1 MKTDIYTKCV
11 LTVIACCLLYFVA
24 RDTSVIQDAHAKS
37 VMDVNIVQLDG
48 RKLPKGGYR
57 DYDKGVIMV
66 PYIPVWVYGQR

>member
-37 VMDVNIVQLDG
+37 VMDVNIVQLAGDPLL
-48 RKLPKGGYR
+48 RINASMSNRAIFPVS
-57 DYDKGVIMV
+57 VI
-66 PYIPVWVYGQR
+66 PR

>member
-37 VMDVNIVQLDG
+37 VMDVNIV
-48 RKLPKGGYR
+48 
-57 DYDKGVIMV
+57 
-66 PYIPVWVYGQR
+66 

>member
-37 VMDVNIVQLDG
+37 VMDVNIVQLAGDPVG
-48 RKLPKGGYR
+48 TARHHSNGTANLG
-57 DYDKGVIMV
+57 
-66 PYIPVWVYGQR
+66 VWVYNPR

>member
-37 VMDVNIVQLDG
+37 VMDVNIVQLAGDPVG
-48 RKLPKGGYR
+48 TARHPNGTANLG
-57 DYDKGVIMV
+57 
-66 PYIPVWVYGQR
+66 VWVYKGR